1 MNARVSGAGLPDGM
15 PPQAG
20 SGSPSERHA
29 QARAVIVFLTE
40 GADAS
45 RQVADEL
52 QFAWRCGMEI
62 LFCRDE
68 GVSAY
73 SAGYG
78 LSLSSSEILS
88 ADSLTKELKKQSRSG
103 KEKKPD
109 AGNPGHPSFW
119 DLFRRKKNEK
129 TSSPGSEHPP
139 EKPVGQRANFS
150 VLSPKVVKP
159 DSYGLVGLYMYTLKS
174 QILR

>member
-1 MNARVSGAGLPDGM
+1 MREMPYYYILYDWRQEQKAEAFCRKLKKKGFRCWFAGWDAHGRRDPEVLQNAML
-15 PPQAG
+15 
-20 SGSPSERHA
+20 

-52 QFAWRCGMEI
+52 QFAWRCGLEI

-109 AGNPGHPSFW
+109 AGNPGHPSF
-119 DLFRRKKNEK
+119 
-129 TSSPGSEHPP
+129 
-139 EKPVGQRANFS
+139 
-150 VLSPKVVKP
+150 
-159 DSYGLVGLYMYTLKS
+159 
-174 QILR
+174 